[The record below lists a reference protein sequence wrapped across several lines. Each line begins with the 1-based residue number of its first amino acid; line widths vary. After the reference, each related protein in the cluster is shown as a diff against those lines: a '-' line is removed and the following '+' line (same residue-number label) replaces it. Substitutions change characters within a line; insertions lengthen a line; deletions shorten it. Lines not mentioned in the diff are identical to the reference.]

1 MTTIQPQFGSSWHV
15 VQTHINAEAKAVI
28 NLGRQGFDV
37 YLPRY
42 LKRRSH
48 ARKIDTVARPLF
60 PRYLFVAIDL
70 ATQRWRA
77 IQSTLGVSHLVCWN
91 GRPASVEGCVIGA
104 LKAREDENGF
114 ITLVRRHAFSPGD
127 KVRIIEG
134 AFIDSLALVEG
145 VSDRERVAVL
155 LDLLGRK
162 VRVTVAA
169 DLIAAA

>member
-1 MTTIQPQFGSSWHV
+1 MATELGSRWYV
-15 VQTHINAEAKAVI
+15 VQTHVNAEAKAAT
-28 NLGRQGFDV
+28 NLGRQGFAV

-48 ARKIDTVARPLF
+48 ARKVDNVACALF
-60 PRYLFVAIDL
+60 PRYLFVAIDV

-77 IQSTLGVSHLVCWN
+77 IQSTLGVSHLVCRN
-91 GRPASVEGCVIGA
+91 GQPVSVEEGVIDA
-104 LKAREDENGF
+104 LKAREDEGGF
-114 ITLVRRHAFSPGD
+114 IKLARRSAFSPGD
-127 KVRIIEG
+127 KVRIVEG

-145 VSDRERVAVL
+145 VSDHERVAVL

-162 VRVTVAA
+162 VRVLVGA

>member
-1 MTTIQPQFGSSWHV
+1 MAIKCDSRWYV
-15 VQTHINAEAKAVI
+15 VQTQVNAEAKAAA
-28 NLGRQGFDV
+28 NLDRQGFAV

-48 ARKIDTVARPLF
+48 ARKVDMVARPLF

-70 ATQRWRA
+70 ATQRWRP
-77 IQSTLGVSHLVCWN
+77 IQSTLGVTHLVCSN
-91 GRPASVEGCVIGA
+91 GEPASVGDEVIKV
-104 LKAREDENGF
+104 LKAREDESGF
-114 ITLVRRHAFSPGD
+114 VDFACRSVFLPGD
-127 KVRIIEG
+127 KVRVVDG

-145 VSDRERVAVL
+145 VSDHERVTIL

-162 VRVTVAA
+162 VRVLVGA